1 MNLSR
6 QDWERVMEKACEI
19 ANATRSEEDAMFGV
33 HVEGMMSLLDE
44 LEAKYGP
51 QFQILATRADY
62 LEDYSERQ
70 SLYQQALDLAKK
82 SHDTKEIEEIMDSI
96 KQLDEEE
103 KAEPDAGAD
112 GPKAG
117 RDSA

>member
-1 MNLSR
+1 
-6 QDWERVMEKACEI
+6 METDREI
-19 ANATRSEEDAMFGV
+19 
-33 HVEGMMSLLDE
+33 
-44 LEAKYGP
+44 
-51 QFQILATRADY
+51 ILATRADY
-62 LEDYSERQ
+62 LEDYSERR

-112 GPKAG
+112 VPKRAATQLG
-117 RDSA
+117 H